1 MKRITGIVVVA
12 LVALLLATPLF
23 AAGQKEAPKVDGRIK
38 LGFLVK
44 MPEEPWF
51 QEEWKFAQQAA
62 DQYGFDLIKIGT
74 PDGDKVL
81 SAIDNLGAQGAKGFV
96 ICTPDV
102 RLGPA
107 IVARAAEYK
116 MKVFTVDDQFLGAD
130 GKFMDVPYMGLS
142 ARKIG
147 TLVGDSLYAEMQK
160 RGWNI
165 AETGAM
171 AVTFD
176 ELNTVKERTDGATD
190 ALVKAGFPESRI
202 YRAPEK
208 TTDIPGAFA
217 AADVLLT
224 QRPEVKKW
232 LVYSVNDEGVL
243 GAVRALENRGFKAAD
258 IIGIGIGAGSGAI
271 EFKKPEVTG
280 FHAFVLINPYRHGFE
295 TTELLY
301 KWVKDGT
308 VPPMDIRTDGAL
320 ATRDTYV
327 ELFKKFGLEDLLK

>member
-1 MKRITGIVVVA
+1 MKKIVRTVVVA
-12 LVALLLATPLF
+12 LVALSFATPLF
-23 AAGQKEAPKVDGRIK
+23 AAGQQAAAKADARIK

-107 IVARAAEYK
+107 IVARAEQYK

-147 TLVGDSLYAEMQK
+147 MMVGDSLYAEMKK

-165 AETGAM
+165 YETGAM

-190 ALVKAGFPESRI
+190 ALVKAGFPESGI

-243 GAVRALENRGFKAAD
+243 GAVRAIENRGFKAAD

-320 ATRDTYV
+320 ATRDSYV
-327 ELFKKFGLEDLLK
+327 ELFKKFGLENLLK